1 MIYTKEDHMMY
12 LLSGGETKFGKYLFI
27 GPSPEN
33 PFTFDDAGV
42 WIASII
48 DITGM
53 RYKIPQ
59 ISHMRRLLENRV
71 IDITKRYG
79 AYDGASFVC
88 CEVGSDGYFEISTY
102 ETGEKINI
110 VFIRFGVDL
119 YL

>member
-12 LLSGGETKFGKYLFI
+12 LLSGGEIQCGKYMFI

-33 PFTFDDAGV
+33 PITFDDVGV
-42 WIASII
+42 WRASMI

-53 RYKIPQ
+53 SYGITQ
-59 ISHMRRLLENRV
+59 IEDMRRLLENRV

-88 CEVGSDGYFEISTY
+88 CEVDSDGYFEISTY

-110 VFIRFGVDL
+110 VFIRFGVR
-119 YL
+119 